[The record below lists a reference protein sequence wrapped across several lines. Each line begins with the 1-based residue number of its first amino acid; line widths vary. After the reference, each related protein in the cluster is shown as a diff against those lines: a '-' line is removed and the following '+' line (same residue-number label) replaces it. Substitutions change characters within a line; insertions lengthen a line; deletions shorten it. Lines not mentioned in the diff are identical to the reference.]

1 MTRPSPQPPSLA
13 GADWLSDARLQRVLA
28 ALSADGGEARIAGGT
43 VRNALLDEPVSDM
56 DVATTEVPTRV
67 VELARRAGLEVHPTG
82 LDHGTVT
89 VVAKDGDG
97 PKPFEVTTLR
107 IDVETY
113 GRHAQVA
120 FTDDWTADARRRDF
134 TMNALYCD
142 GAGTVFDPVGG
153 FPDILERRVRF
164 VGEPQERIREDFLR
178 ILRFFRFQAR
188 YGQGDPDADGLA
200 ACVALQ
206 EGLETLS
213 AERVRQEMLKLLV
226 APGAVPVLRVMVET
240 GIAARILPTGHDLA
254 RVARMAGIDA
264 EQGLE
269 PDPVLRLAASPLH
282 GRTMPRPCAGPCACP
297 MPNTAACSTSPS
309 RSRPPRRCATTSAAS
324 CSTRWARKLS
334 RCGPLRLVHGP
345 GRVHGRGLGRTAAIA
360 RALDRAALSGQRGGS
375 CQPRRS
381 GRPGNGAAS
390 QASGGLVD
398 GRRVPRGQA
407 CGARAAGCARRS
419 PALTCA
425 GQGASRLHETSHE
438 GAGA

>member
-13 GADWLSDARLQRVLA
+13 GADWLSDVRLQRVLA

-56 DVATTEVPTRV
+56 DVATTEVPARV

-120 FTDDWTADARRRDF
+120 FTDDWAADARRRDF

-153 FPDILERRVRF
+153 FPDIIERRVRF
-164 VGEPQERIREDFLR
+164 VGQAEERIREDFLR

-188 YGQGDPDADGLA
+188 YGHGDPDADGLA

-206 EGLETLS
+206 EGLENLS
-213 AERVRQEMLKLLV
+213 AERIRQEMLKLLV
-226 APGAVPVLRVMVET
+226 ASGAVPVLRVMVET

-264 EQGLE
+264 QQGLE
-269 PDPVLRLAASPLH
+269 PDPVLRLAALAVA
-282 GRTMPRPCAGPCACP
+282 RPDD
-297 MPNTAACSTSPS
+297 AATL
-309 RSRPPRRCATTSAAS
+309 RRA
-324 CSTRWARKLS
+324 
-334 RCGPLRLVHGP
+334 LRLSNAEYGRLQHLAQSVPPTP
-345 GRVHGRGLGRTAAIA
+345 GLR
-360 RALDRAALSGQRGGS
+360 DNE
-375 CQPRRS
+375 RRIVLYQM
-381 GRPGNGAAS
+381 GRPGYRDAVRFAWCMDEGTFTAEDWNE
-390 QASGGLVD
+390 LLRLPED
-398 GRRVPRGQA
+398 WIVPRFPVR
-407 CGARAAGCARRS
+407 GADLANRGVPAGPEMGRLLKRLEDWWMAAGF
-419 PALTCA
+419 PADKHAVLEQLDA
-425 GQGASRLHETSHE
+425 LGVRQP
-438 GAGA
+438 